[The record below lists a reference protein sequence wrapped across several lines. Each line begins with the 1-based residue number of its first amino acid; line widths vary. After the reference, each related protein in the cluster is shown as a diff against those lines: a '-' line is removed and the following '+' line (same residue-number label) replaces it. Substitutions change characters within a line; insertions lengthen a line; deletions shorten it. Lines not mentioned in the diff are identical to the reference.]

1 MKKKYIYILLFAI
14 LLMGSYAY
22 YRYEIYP
29 YQWNDAEKNF
39 ELYIKEQHVDKNNIE
54 SIEKLKEKKIG
65 GIVYRVKYKDDE
77 NLIYEYLYTR
87 DDTVNPYNISLTICN
102 KKLNSIGDKLPHKYP
117 VLEKENNKYPDW
129 EKENNK

>member
-29 YQWNDAEKNF
+29 YPWNDAEKNF

-65 GIVYRVKYKDDE
+65 GIVYRVKYRDDE

-117 VLEKENNKYPDW
+117 VLEK
-129 EKENNK
+129 

>member
-54 SIEKLKEKKIG
+54 SIEKLKERKIG
-65 GIVYRVKYKDDE
+65 GILYRVKYKDDKD
-77 NLIYEYLYTR
+77 LTYEYLYKR
-87 DDTVNPYNISLTICN
+87 GYIGNPYKICLVIYN
-102 KKLNSIGDKLPHKYP
+102 KNGNGIDDEKVPHKYP
-117 VLEKENNKYPDW
+117 ILEKENNK
-129 EKENNK
+129 